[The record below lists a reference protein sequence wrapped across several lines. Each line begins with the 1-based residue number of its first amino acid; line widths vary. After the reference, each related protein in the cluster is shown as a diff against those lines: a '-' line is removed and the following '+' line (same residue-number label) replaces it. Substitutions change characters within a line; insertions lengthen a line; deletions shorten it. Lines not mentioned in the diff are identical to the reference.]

1 MFWTVIAIIEAVILV
16 VLTVVLIT
24 SSLSHRMIMKKA
36 ALIVKGQLNVEDIRV
51 LGKKGSSAVMASAF
65 NSIKSNLL
73 TFIEETK
80 GNVVTL
86 SDATEVLT
94 KSVVANQSGNEQIA
108 GGVTTVVGKVNEQL
122 DLVKTN
128 LDVIEAN
135 NAQMQEIDCSANKII
150 ELLDDTVGVSEKGL
164 ENLGDYEKD
173 IDAISQELEKSNEL
187 LTQFNEDI
195 KSIKGVSDLIIGINN
210 QLRLLAINA
219 SIEAARAG
227 QVGKGFEVV
236 AQEMKEMSDRT
247 DQGMEEITKI
257 VESVIDSSKDVNNS
271 IKTCE
276 DTFIQSNET
285 FREVS
290 NSFQTINQQAS
301 EIQGGINEISK
312 KIDSITRNLDDSK
325 EQASQ
330 LLDASQLISNST
342 HEIAAASEETA
353 AESMHISENV
363 ENLSGMLSGI
373 QNLLKQ
379 FNTAVVPAEGDYD
392 RKVKIAFLSMLD
404 NDFWYGVRRGV
415 FYAQKELADTNAT
428 VDYLPFYTVGEER
441 DQQVKDQII
450 ECINQ
455 RVDGIIL
462 PGFLDGG
469 NEYLAQAI
477 NNGIKVIAFNCDCS
491 PDIKR
496 LACFSPNSREAGAL
510 AAESMQKALGRRGKI
525 AVMTG
530 PLSIG
535 VNRDRKDS
543 FLKKL
548 SSYNGLRVVADI
560 GVEDDADD
568 VYRKTISCL
577 ENRPDIDAIYITTG
591 MAISAAKA
599 VEDLGL
605 EGRVCVVGFDHNQE
619 IFAYIKKGI
628 IAAAIGQDPFGQ
640 GHDPIIW
647 MYNLLVTGD
656 ALPKEFMPCRLSVVD
671 KSNVENLI
679 EA

>member
-1 MFWTVIAIIEAVILV
+1 MFWTILAIIEAIILV
-16 VLTVVLIT
+16 VLAVVLLT

-36 ALIVKGQLNVEDIRV
+36 SLIVKGQLNVEDILV
-51 LGKKGSSAVMASAF
+51 LGKKGSSAVIASAF

-86 SDATEVLT
+86 SDATEVLS

-128 LDVIEAN
+128 LEVIEAN
-135 NAQMQEIDCSANKII
+135 NAQMQEIDCSANKIK
-150 ELLDDTVGVSEKGL
+150 ELLDDTVEVSEKGL
-164 ENLGDYEKD
+164 ENLGDYEND
-173 IDAISQELEKSNEL
+173 IEAISKELEKSNEL

-257 VESVIDSSKDVNNS
+257 VESIIESSKDVNGS

-290 NSFQTINQQAS
+290 NSFQTITQQSS
-301 EIQGGINEISK
+301 EIQEGINEISS
-312 KIDSITRNLDDSK
+312 KIDNITNNLDASK
-325 EQASQ
+325 EQAAQ

-363 ENLSGMLSGI
+363 DNLSGMLSGI

-379 FNTAVVPAEGDYD
+379 FNTAVVPAEGGYD

-415 FYAQKELADTNAT
+415 FYAQKELADTKAV
-428 VDYLPFYTVGEER
+428 VDYLPFFTVGEER
-441 DQQVKDQII
+441 DKQVKDQIL

-455 RVDGIIL
+455 KVDGIIL

-469 NEYLAQAI
+469 NEYLAKAI
-477 NNGIKVIAFNCDCS
+477 SEGIKVIAFNCDCS

-510 AAESMQKALGRRGKI
+510 AAESMQKALGRHGKI

-535 VNRDRKDS
+535 VNRERKDS

-548 SSYNGLRVVADI
+548 SSYKGLRVVSDI
-560 GVEDDADD
+560 SVEDDADD
-568 VYRKTISCL
+568 VYRKTVSCL
-577 ENRPDIDAIYITTG
+577 ESRPDIDAIYITTG

-619 IFAYIKKGI
+619 IFSYIKKGI

-656 ALPKEFMPCRLSVVD
+656 ALPKEFMPCRLSVVN
-671 KSNVENLI
+671 KSNVENLL

>member
-51 LGKKGSSAVMASAF
+51 LGKKDSSAVMASAF

-135 NAQMQEIDCSANKII
+135 NAQMQEIDCSANKIK